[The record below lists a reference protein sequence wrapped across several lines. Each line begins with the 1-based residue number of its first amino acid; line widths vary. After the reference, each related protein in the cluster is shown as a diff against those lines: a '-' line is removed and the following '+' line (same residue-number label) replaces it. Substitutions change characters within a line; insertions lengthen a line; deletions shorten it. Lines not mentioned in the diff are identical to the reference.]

1 MNKECILNK
10 IIKISTILILLTFIS
25 ACSSKSSKINDP
37 SNPTGNSS
45 LSESDL
51 NLNRAARFKDGA
63 LPEAEGG
70 SLFKDVN
77 FNYDSS
83 VISGE
88 AQQNL
93 ERNAEI
99 LRNNANIKVQLE
111 GHCDERGTVEYN
123 LTLGN
128 KRARSVYDA
137 LVAMGIRAS
146 RLSTISYGEELPL
159 DTASNKAA
167 WAKNRRVHFSA
178 YTE

>member
-1 MNKECILNK
+1 MKKACILLNSV
-10 IIKISTILILLTFIS
+10 IKITTICTLLTFIS

-37 SNPTGNSS
+37 NNPNGSS

-51 NLNRAARFKDGA
+51 NVNRAKRFKDGA
-63 LPEAEGG
+63 LPLAEGE

-88 AQQNL
+88 AQQKL
-93 ERNAEI
+93 ENNAEI
-99 LRNNANIKVQLE
+99 LRNNTNIKVQLE

-128 KRARSVYDA
+128 NRARSAYEV
-137 LVAMGIRAS
+137 LVAMGISPS

-159 DTASNKAA
+159 DTRSNESA